1 METIIEIL
9 ARELGRDQKHV
20 ENVAALLDEG
30 NTIPFIARYRKEATG
45 GLDDGQ
51 LRTLEARLD
60 YLQRLEARKQ
70 EVAAA
75 VEEAGA
81 LTAQLRQALA
91 QATTLQR
98 VEDLYK
104 PFKKTRATRA
114 SKARDAGLGPLAAQM
129 RAQGAP
135 PCDPLAVAARF
146 ARDGGALAGFD
157 MVTCSD
163 VPPGCGLSSSAAFEV
178 MLGAALEGL
187 SRCVTSDEA
196 VTDEV
201 LANLRFQS
209 LMDKYEALS

>member
-1 METIIEIL
+1 MDI
-9 ARELGRDQKHV
+9 
-20 ENVAALLDEG
+20 AALLGEELGIRPEQVRSVMDLLADG
-30 NTIPFIARYRKEATG
+30 CTIPFIARYRKEVTG

-81 LTAQLRQALA
+81 LTTQLRQALA

-129 RAQGAP
+129 MAQIGRAH
-135 PCDPLAVAARF
+135 V
-146 ARDGGALAGFD
+146 
-157 MVTCSD
+157 
-163 VPPGCGLSSSAAFEV
+163 
-178 MLGAALEGL
+178 
-187 SRCVTSDEA
+187 
-196 VTDEV
+196 
-201 LANLRFQS
+201 
-209 LMDKYEALS
+209 